1 MKNRYSLRDF
11 GYYLNIFI
19 LALLY
24 FLSGKVSL
32 LLLNGHHIIS
42 TGVFAS
48 EGIALAFAL
57 YFGKNI
63 WPGIFLGQLVLAL
76 NNDIALLPSIEISAI
91 NSMEAV
97 IGVVLFQKYR
107 LDKNLKSFRDVI
119 GLAII
124 ILFVLQIFS
133 SVLSNMVLLFH
144 TQIDS
149 GSFVKSL
156 FSWWFGNVMGQLL
169 FTPFVLLLLLNQKN
183 IKYMHYLLY
192 GLFFALF
199 LYAIEIVL
207 ATKSQLFLLS
217 LTIPTV
223 IYVVAK
229 KGMVYGTLFSVIAAI
244 VSAYSVHLGIGAL
257 CVGSDI
263 DNAINYNLFVLTHIV
278 IVFTANILFQQRT
291 ELEKRLQKKIE
302 YELAKNREQQL
313 LMMQQS
319 RLAQMGEMIA
329 MIAHQWR
336 QPLNNLALANQLL
349 ISKYNKNR
357 LDDKTMDYF
366 KENSKK
372 QIDLMS
378 TTIDDFRNFFK
389 SEKNRENFCINSVIE
404 NILDMTKAI
413 YTTSGIKINFRAKE
427 LYHCY
432 GYPNDLGQ
440 AILNIINNA
449 KDALVESDDED
460 KNIDINVERL
470 DDGKIAVSI
479 ADNAGGIPEDVIDKI
494 FDPYFT
500 TKDSKNGTGLGLY
513 MTKMIIQEK
522 LNAKIV
528 VLNKNSGANF
538 KIILKGEKSSVK

>member
-1 MKNRYSLRDF
+1 LKNRYNSKDF
-11 GYYLNIFI
+11 GYYLNIFV

-24 FLSGKVSL
+24 FLSGKASL
-32 LLLNGHHIIS
+32 LLLNSYHIVSI
-42 TGVFAS
+42 GIFAS

-57 YFGKNI
+57 YFGKSV
-63 WPGIFLGQLVLAL
+63 WPGIFLGQFILAL
-76 NNDIALLPSIEISAI
+76 YSNIDLLSSMEISAI
-91 NSMEAV
+91 NSLEAI

-124 ILFVLQIFS
+124 IVFVLQIFS
-133 SVLSNMVLLFH
+133 SLLSNLVLLFNS
-144 TQIDS
+144 QIDS
-149 GSFVKSL
+149 DSFGNSL

-169 FTPFVLLLLLNQKN
+169 FTPFVLLLLLNYKS
-183 IKYMHYLLY
+183 IRYMHYLLC
-192 GLFFALF
+192 GLSFSLF
-199 LYAIEIVL
+199 LYVVEIELAI
-207 ATKSQLFLLS
+207 KSQLLLLS
-217 LTIPTV
+217 LTIPIV
-223 IYVVAK
+223 IYAVSK
-229 KGMVYGTLFSVIAAI
+229 KGIVYGMLFSVIIAF
-244 VSAYSVHLGIGAL
+244 VSAYAVYLG
-257 CVGSDI
+257 VGIFYAGSRI
-263 DNAINYNLFVLTHIV
+263 DNTVNYNLFVLAHVVT
-278 IVFTANILFQQRT
+278 VFTVSILFQQRI
-291 ELEKRLQKKIE
+291 ELEKNLYKKIE
-302 YELAKNREQQL
+302 QEVAKNKEQQL

-349 ISKYNKNR
+349 ISKYKKNR
-357 LDDKTMDYF
+357 LDDETMEYF

-389 SEKNRENFCINSVIE
+389 SEKNRENFCINSVIDS
-404 NILDMTKAI
+404 ILDMTKAI
-413 YTTSGIKINFRAKE
+413 YTTSGIKIDFHAKE
-427 LYHCY
+427 FYHCY

-449 KDALVESDDED
+449 KDALVESNIED
-460 KNIDINVERL
+460 RKINISIERL
-470 DDGKIAVSI
+470 DGKIVVSI
-479 ADNAGGIPEDVIDKI
+479 ADNAGGIPEEIIDKI

-522 LNAKIV
+522 LNANIV
-528 VLNKNSGANF
+528 VGNENNGANF
-538 KIILKGEKSSVK
+538 KIFLRGEEGNVK